1 MADKLKTHEF
11 HQPEPDYLTMNKD
24 ELSQALHKLS
34 LSESYMID
42 RITRSMASCYMI
54 IPPTWIK
61 YSTTC
66 DGCGGEC
73 DMFYKTYDND
83 PPQIIPKYKALAK
96 KFQDLGYQADVRCY
110 CEKCVAKSSDTL
122 APIVFSFRAE
132 GMREP
137 VLSYPEHSEYE
148 DKNYKQALYFLEG
161 LDSAQTFD
169 AITPH
174 YSRFFDD
181 EDDKPSIRN
190 YSKNIKSIIGPE
202 PQHNKPEPDDRDRLR
217 SWAKE
222 EFEEFEETEEDLPF

>member
-110 CEKCVAKSSDTL
+110 CEKCITNFLFISSQSCLLPGLMHCLGTPANSRCHL
-122 APIVFSFRAE
+122 
-132 GMREP
+132 
-137 VLSYPEHSEYE
+137 
-148 DKNYKQALYFLEG
+148 LYG
-161 LDSAQTFD
+161 RT
-169 AITPH
+169 
-174 YSRFFDD
+174 SR
-181 EDDKPSIRN
+181 IR
-190 YSKNIKSIIGPE
+190 
-202 PQHNKPEPDDRDRLR
+202 
-217 SWAKE
+217 
-222 EFEEFEETEEDLPF
+222 